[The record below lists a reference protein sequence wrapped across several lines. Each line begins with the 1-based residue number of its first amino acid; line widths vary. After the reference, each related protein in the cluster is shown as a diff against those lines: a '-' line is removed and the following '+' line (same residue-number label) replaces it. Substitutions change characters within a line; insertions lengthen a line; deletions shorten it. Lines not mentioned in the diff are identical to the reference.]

1 MKSAKAAAEKIG
13 LFTSVLNQL
22 RLVLKLMSDRR
33 VPGLVKLLPIGAVLY
48 LLSPIDLIPDVIVG
62 LGQLDDLGVL
72 ILGIN
77 ALINMAPQ
85 YVVQELRN
93 EIGGAYQAH
102 KTDSTDKTDSAN
114 SPHASG
120 ETVDG
125 SYRVVNDK

>member
-33 VPGLVKLLPIGAVLY
+33 VPGLVKLLPMGAVLY

-93 EIGGAYQAH
+93 EISGAYQAH
-102 KTDSTDKTDSAN
+102 KTDSTDNTDSAS

>member
-48 LLSPIDLIPDVIVG
+48 LLSPFDLIPDVIVG

-93 EIGGAYQAH
+93 EISGAYQAH
-102 KTDSTDKTDSAN
+102 KTDSTDNTDSAS